1 MTMELQEMTLAV
13 ARIAVDAGKHVLSE
27 QTTPRKL
34 NRLKVPKESTQF
46 DLDINYKLMDF
57 LGQRLMQLEPFNGL
71 WNGLFGNR
79 KASVTVEKRAV
90 DAATSRSAGLAS
102 ASRMIADAPRLA
114 TGSVIP
120 PNREFLAVLGDNT
133 RETEV
138 VSPVST
144 MKQAFIEAMREMGM
158 GDGTFNF
165 TVNLDGKTVAKN
177 TVKHINNMTRQA
189 GKPVLLF

>member
-71 WNGLFGNR
+71 WNDR
-79 KASVTVEKRAV
+79 PEECR
-90 DAATSRSAGLAS
+90 
-102 ASRMIADAPRLA
+102 PR
-114 TGSVIP
+114 
-120 PNREFLAVLGDNT
+120 
-133 RETEV
+133 
-138 VSPVST
+138 
-144 MKQAFIEAMREMGM
+144 
-158 GDGTFNF
+158 
-165 TVNLDGKTVAKN
+165 
-177 TVKHINNMTRQA
+177 
-189 GKPVLLF
+189 

>member
-1 MTMELQEMTLAV
+1 MEFTQNLGL
-13 ARIAVDAGKHVLSE
+13 
-27 QTTPRKL
+27 TP
-34 NRLKVPKESTQF
+34 
-46 DLDINYKLMDF
+46 
-57 LGQRLMQLEPFNGL
+57 
-71 WNGLFGNR
+71 
-79 KASVTVEKRAV
+79 
-90 DAATSRSAGLAS
+90 
-102 ASRMIADAPRLA
+102 